1 MNVVFK
7 CVGLGGVFVLYGLRF
22 IVSTVFNEEGFL
34 FDVIEVVFVYVD
46 KNEVCC
52 VYNCSDY
59 FE

>member
-7 CVGLGGVFVLYGLRF
+7 RVGLGGVFVLYGLRF

-34 FDVIEVVFVYVD
+34 FDVIEVAFVYVD
-46 KNEVCC
+46 KNEVRR
-52 VYNCSDY
+52 VYNRSDY